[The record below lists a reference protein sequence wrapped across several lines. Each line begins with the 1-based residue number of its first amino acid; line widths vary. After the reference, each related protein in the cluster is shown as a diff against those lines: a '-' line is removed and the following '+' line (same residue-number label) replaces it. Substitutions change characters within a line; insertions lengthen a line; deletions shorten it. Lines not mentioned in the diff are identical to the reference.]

1 MKISRKMTLLI
12 CAVVSGAL
20 IGAYRVLAVDPAHP
34 GGLYYGLCGGVLAL
48 FGLMAVLQGSRPSP
62 QTHIS
67 GTGFK
72 TASVIS
78 SFMLF
83 AASGIELISMFND
96 QIDILLACA
105 LALALISAFAFI
117 FTASSSDAE
126 KAGMF
131 SVVPV
136 FFMSIFLLQMYK
148 EYAAACPNMN
158 VYATEMVSVALM
170 TLAAYAVTSMRFLGL
185 SRSFVISFS
194 IPGAIMLTSLM
205 TVSRLLS
212 IGRYDQIIN
221 LAQLAAVIAMAI
233 YCAAWYLC
241 PPVKY
246 VRRDEADD
254 SVESAAKDNMSFFD
268 VEKHDAPVVPDIDS
282 IIDEVKNSTDDSD
295 KN

>member
-83 AASGIELISMFND
+83 AASGIEFISMFND
-96 QIDILLACA
+96 RIDILLACA

-241 PPVKY
+241 PPC
-246 VRRDEADD
+246 EICQAG
-254 SVESAAKDNMSFFD
+254 
-268 VEKHDAPVVPDIDS
+268 
-282 IIDEVKNSTDDSD
+282 
-295 KN
+295 